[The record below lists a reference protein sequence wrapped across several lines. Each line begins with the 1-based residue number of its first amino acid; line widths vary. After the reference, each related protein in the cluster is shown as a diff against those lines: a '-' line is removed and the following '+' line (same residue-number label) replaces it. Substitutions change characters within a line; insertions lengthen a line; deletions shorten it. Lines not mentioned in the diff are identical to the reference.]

1 MRKRINGSMTVEA
14 AMLYPYFLLI
24 TCLLIRL
31 TVARYGMVRK
41 QAATLYDEVFKERKL
56 QTSEVLRL
64 TDTAFDF
71 LEGYREGE

>member
-1 MRKRINGSMTVEA
+1 MRKRVNGSMTVEA
-14 AMLYPYFLLI
+14 AILYPYFLLI

-41 QAATLYDEVFKERKL
+41 QAAELYDEVFKERKM
-56 QTSEVLRL
+56 QTSELLRL

-71 LEGYREGE
+71 LEGNKEEE